1 MTASTAATNAA
12 EPIALDDL
20 AVGEDEPFEAVQE
33 RLYHAGLTDG
43 LPVVPPTARRVRRMY
58 TRARL
63 DPAAY
68 VGALEPGLQPIRV
81 YGLAVCAVMA
91 GCEPAHLPF
100 LVAAVEAL
108 AEPAFNL
115 LGIQTTTGSAAP
127 ILIVNGPGAAR
138 AGISGGAN
146 CLGPGVRANAT
157 VGRALRLVLQNLG
170 GARVDGMDMATMGQ
184 PAKFGLCFA
193 ENEAR
198 TPWEPLHVERG
209 FRPDQ
214 TVVTAAGISGS
225 VEVVHA
231 ANGDAEQILLTMA
244 HSMTIAGSAGS
255 GGLLGGGEPLVLFS
269 YEHAQ
274 ALAAAGFGK
283 REVKRFLWQ
292 HARLPLARLG
302 RQPAAARRDARDGL
316 VEDMFIAAREPD
328 EIMIVVAGGVGVKS
342 TYLPTWGGG
351 TRAQSVIVRG

>member
-1 MTASTAATNAA
+1 MTVEA
-12 EPIALDDL
+12 EPTATVSIEDL
-20 AVGEDEPFEAVQE
+20 YIGEHEPFDAVQE
-33 RLYHAGLTDG
+33 RLYLAGLTDG
-43 LPVVPPTARRVRRMY
+43 LPVVPPTPARIRRMY
-58 TRARL
+58 EGAHL
-63 DPAAY
+63 DPTTY
-68 VGALEPGLQPIRV
+68 VGTLEPGPQPIRV
-81 YGLAVCAVMA
+81 YGLALCAVMA
-91 GCEPAHLPF
+91 GCDPPHLPF
-100 LVAAVEAL
+100 LVAAVEAM

-127 ILIVNGPGAAR
+127 ILVVNGPGAAR
-138 AGISGGAN
+138 GGISGGAN

-157 VGRALRLVLQNLG
+157 TGRALRLVLQNLG
-170 GARVDGMDMATMGQ
+170 GARTGGMDMATMGQ

-198 TPWEPLHVERG
+198 SPWEPLHVERG
-209 FRPDQ
+209 FVPEQ
-214 TVVTAAGISGS
+214 TVVTAVGISGS

-231 ANGDAEQILLTMA
+231 TNGDADEILLTMA

-255 GGLLGGGEPLVLFS
+255 GGLLGGGEPLVLLS

-283 REVKRFLWQ
+283 GDVKRFLWQ

-302 RQPAAARRDARDGL
+302 RHGAGERIVDGALVAAQ
-316 VEDMFIAAREPD
+316 EPD
-328 EIMIVVAGGVGVKS
+328 DIMLVVAGGVGVKS

-351 TRAQSVIVRG
+351 TRAQSAIVRG